1 MTTLRF
7 EIPGLPVAQ
16 PRARATTVGGHARMY
31 EAKKEHPIHTFKAA
45 ARLAARESLPGNQ
58 CLTEPLRLSAQF
70 VFARPKRL
78 TRKKDPEGW
87 LPMPDKPDID
97 NLLKALLDGL
107 NEVVWVDD
115 RQVFQVT
122 DSSKW
127 YGARGEA
134 PRTIVMVTR
143 LSDPLATRGER

>member
-31 EAKKEHPIHTFKAA
+31 EAKREHPIHTFKAA
-45 ARLAARESLPGNQ
+45 ARLAARQEFPGNQ
-58 CLTEPLRLSAQF
+58 CWVEPISLSAQF
-70 VFARPKRL
+70 IFPRPKRL
-78 TRKKDPEGW
+78 NRRGDPDW
-87 LPMPDKPDID
+87 RIPMAAKPDID

-107 NEVVWVDD
+107 TGVLWADD
-115 RQVFQVT
+115 RQVYQLT
-122 DSSKW
+122 DLSSW
-127 YGARGEA
+127 YASRAES

-143 LSDPLATRGER
+143 LMKNQGGMS

>member
-31 EAKKEHPIHTFKAA
+31 EAKREHPIHTFKAA
-45 ARLAARESLPGNQ
+45 ARLAAGQEMSGNP
-58 CLTEPLRLSAQF
+58 CWVEPISLSAQF
-70 VFARPKRL
+70 IFPRSRCLNRRGNPDWRI
-78 TRKKDPEGW
+78 
-87 LPMPDKPDID
+87 PMAAKPDID

-107 NEVVWVDD
+107 TGVVWADD
-115 RQVFQVT
+115 RQVYQLT
-122 DSSKW
+122 DLSSW
-127 YGARGEA
+127 YASRAES

-143 LSDPLATRGER
+143 LMKNQGGMS